1 MISYVVFEIDSSRNV
16 GWKIV
21 IVLGFAL
28 HYYSF
33 PSCITRTINSKY
45 YS

>member
-1 MISYVVFEIDSSRNV
+1 MISCVVFGIDSSRNV

-21 IVLGFAL
+21 IVLSFAS

-33 PSCITRTINSKY
+33 PSYITHTINSKY